1 MRVTAVVPGPGA
13 EERVVPGGGVG
24 VRSASG
30 PRPGPVASPG
40 PASTR
45 LPPGFVVRLSGDT
58 LVCGGGATLLG
69 GSGGAL
75 LRLRP
80 RARAVLDGDRVVVGG
95 PDSAALARLLLD
107 RGLADP
113 VWEGAARDDAADP
126 GVADRRAGTDVT
138 VVVPVRDRPEQLAR
152 LLAALP
158 RGVPVLV
165 VDDGSRDPAAV
176 AAVVRA
182 AGAGL
187 VVHEVNRGPAAARNT
202 GLARAGTAYV
212 AFVDSDVV
220 PDPGWLAALRRHLED
235 PAVAAVGPRVRG
247 LGGPADVTVGAGPG
261 GRPGRSAG
269 WVERYEAARSSLDLG
284 PSPAAVRPHG
294 RVAYLPSATLLVRRE
309 AWAGLGSFDEGLRVA
324 EDVDA
329 VWRACGDGWRVRYE
343 PEAVVRHDHRTATS
357 AWLRRRAFYGSGAAL
372 LAERHGSAVA
382 PMVLTPW
389 TTALTLAALAQRRWS
404 LPALALVAAAG
415 VGSTARR
422 LGDADHP
429 VRTAATVHLVG
440 AVATAHQTAGSLTR
454 HHWPLA
460 LGAALVSRRAR
471 RAWVVAAVAQG
482 LLDHRRVRPDLDPVR
497 YVVAL
502 RLDDLAYGA
511 GVWSGALRARS
522 PRALLPRWRG
532 PGVGEVRGRLF
543 PG

>member
-1 MRVTAVVPGPGA
+1 MTSAVEREARAGARSAAGRGGPGSS
-13 EERVVPGGGVG
+13 PD
-24 VRSASG
+24 
-30 PRPGPVASPG
+30 VAAPSG

-45 LPPGFVVRLSGDT
+45 LPAGFVVRLSHDT
-58 LVCGGGATLLG
+58 LVRGAGATLIG

-80 RARAVLDGDRVVVGG
+80 RARDVLDGDRVVVRDA
-95 PDSAALARLLLD
+95 DSAALARLLLD

-113 VWEGAARDDAADP
+113 VWDDPDPGDASAADE
-126 GVADRRAGTDVT
+126 RAGVDVT
-138 VVVPVRDRPEQLAR
+138 VVVPVRDRPAQLAR

-158 RGVPVLV
+158 VGVAVLV

-176 AAVVRA
+176 ASVVRA
-182 AGAGL
+182 AGAEL

-202 GLARAGTAYV
+202 GLARARTAHV

-220 PDPGWLAALRRHLED
+220 PDPGWLAALRRHLDD

-247 LGGPADVTVGAGPG
+247 LRGPAGE
-261 GRPGRSAG
+261 PGRRAGGG
-269 WVERYEAARSSLDLG
+269 WVERYEAAHSSLDLG

-309 AWAGLGSFDEGLRVA
+309 AWGAGSGGSGGPGGLGGLGGLGGFDEGLRVA

-329 VWRACGDGWRVRYE
+329 VWRVCGHGWRVRYE
-343 PEAVVRHDHRTATS
+343 PEAVVRHEHRTATS
-357 AWLRRRAFYGSGAAL
+357 AWLRRRVFYGSGAAL

-389 TTALTLAALAQRRWS
+389 TTALTVVVLAQRRWS
-404 LPALALVAAAG
+404 LPAAALVAAVG

-422 LGDADHP
+422 LGDAEHP

-440 AVATAHQTAGSLTR
+440 AVATAHQTAAALTR

-482 LLDHRRVRPDLDPVR
+482 LVDHRRVRPDLDPVR

-511 GVWSGALRARS
+511 GVWSGAWRARS
-522 PRALLPRWRG
+522 PRALLPRWQG
-532 PGVGEVRGRLF
+532 PGGR
-543 PG
+543 